1 MEEKGWDD
9 FFLKEI
15 EVFGVFG
22 ALGKGDE
29 LIAVFKKE
37 LENGR
42 KRGRNTRKYIN
53 SSLYLFEY
61 YYNLKKR

>member
-29 LIAVFKKE
+29 LIAVF
-37 LENGR
+37 R
-42 KRGRNTRKYIN
+42 KN
-53 SSLYLFEY
+53 
-61 YYNLKKR
+61 

>member
-22 ALGKGDE
+22 ALEKEGKGGE
-29 LIAVFKKE
+29 LIAIFKK
-37 LENGR
+37 N
-42 KRGRNTRKYIN
+42 
-53 SSLYLFEY
+53 
-61 YYNLKKR
+61 